1 MARSS
6 PFELLLP
13 TLLQGGALLVAD
25 ENLGDANFTALPKTT
40 VAVSNRLEVA
50 RAAQQAGLV
59 GHFNDFDFQVL
70 AAGSM
75 RRICYR
81 IAKEKPVAHHVI
93 NQARTLL
100 MDGGELLLV
109 GGQQEGIRSY
119 ADKAAAY
126 FGSIP
131 AVRKHGLWYVARMV
145 KATCSAPAPLDD
157 SDYAALRPIARSGHK
172 YIYSKPG
179 LFGWDKIDRGST
191 LLAETLTDLTS
202 AARAP
207 WQPANLL
214 DLGCGYGYLALVAA
228 EHGVPHVTATDNC
241 AAALLA
247 CRRNFAEFAVNAE
260 IVAADCA
267 DSIAQRF
274 EAIVCNPPFHR
285 GFAGDLGLTTRFVA
299 AAARLLAPTG
309 RALFVVQRGIPLE
322 KLAAQC
328 SLQAEP
334 IRDDAGFQVFLL
346 SSDAQRLQRRKRQQ
360 RA

>member
-13 TLLQGGALLVAD
+13 ILRQGGALLVAD
-25 ENLGDANFTALPKTT
+25 ENLGDVSFSALPKTT
-40 VAVSNRLEVA
+40 VVVSNRLEVA

-59 GHFNDFDFQVL
+59 GHFSDFDFQVL
-70 AAGSM
+70 APGSM

-81 IAKEKPVAHHVI
+81 IAKEKPITHHVI

-100 MDGGELLLV
+100 ADGGELTLV
-109 GGQQEGIRSY
+109 GGQQEGIRTY

-126 FGSIP
+126 FGGISET
-131 AVRKHGLWYVARMV
+131 RKHGLWYVARIIKV
-145 KATCSAPAPLDD
+145 AYGVSAPLDD
-157 SDYAALRPIARSGHK
+157 SDYTALRPIASRGDK

-179 LFGWDKIDRGST
+179 LFGWDKIDRGSA
-191 LLAETLTDLTS
+191 LLAETLTDLSS
-202 AARAP
+202 AVRGSWPSAH
-207 WQPANLL
+207 LL

-228 EHGVPHVTATDNC
+228 EQGVPQVTATDNC

-247 CRRNFAEFAVNAE
+247 CRRNIAEFAVNAE

-285 GFAGDLGLTTRFVA
+285 GFACDLGLTARFVA
-299 AAARLLAPTG
+299 AAARLLAPKG
-309 RALFVVQRGIPLE
+309 WALFVVQRGVPLE

-328 SLQAEP
+328 SLQAES
-334 IRDDAGFQVFLL
+334 IRHDGGFEVFLL
-346 SSDAQRLQRRKRQQ
+346 SPDTQRLQRRGRQH